1 METAAEQTEFVE
13 TWKKIAAHVGR
24 SESWCRYTAALP
36 LDPLP
41 VFQVGGI
48 KRLNVADFDA
58 WVERRRDAGVR
69 R

>member
-1 METAAEQTEFVE
+1 MPQVAAQPQFVE

-24 SESWCRYTAALP
+24 SERWCRYTAAAP

-41 VFQVGGI
+41 VFNVGGI
-48 KRLNVADFDA
+48 TRLNFADFDA
-58 WVERRRDAGVR
+58 WVERRRQEGKR